1 MGLPAPASL
10 KTVHRTV
17 FRALA
22 SPEDIS
28 SRPNDKGCPV
38 THIINA
44 LTEVSGDY
52 DVLFCDLWGCV
63 HNGRVAYPAAIA
75 ALQAFRRQGGRVA
88 LMTNAP
94 RPQRFVA
101 EQIARLSVPRRW
113 QGRRRP
119 P

>member
-10 KTVHRTV
+10 RTVHRTV

-28 SRPNDKGCPV
+28 SRPNDEGSPV

-52 DVLFCDLWGCV
+52 DVLFCDVWGVV
-63 HNGRVAYPAAIA
+63 HDGVQAIPEAADALARFREAERIA
-75 ALQAFRRQGGRVA
+75 EASGLRPPLRHLAA
-88 LMTNAP
+88 TAAAP
-94 RPQRFVA
+94 RPAGQC
-101 EQIARLSVPRRW
+101 P
-113 QGRRRP
+113 
-119 P
+119 